1 MSYLICIDQKPAIAH
16 LAAHDNQFNVIAV
29 SAMYRPVLANATS
42 KVKDHSGSR
51 NTPAATV
58 SGSPMSGTQLSNNV
72 ALP

>member
-29 SAMYRPVLANATS
+29 SARYLPILAIATS
-42 KVKDHSGSR
+42 SVKDHNGSR
-51 NTPAATV
+51 RMPAATV
-58 SGSPMSGTQLSNNV
+58 SGSPIIGTQLRSRD